1 MIVGGRQNPAHTPI
15 DNSQSTIHNRQS
27 TIAPMTQIALDEKYA
42 RLRQIL
48 RKLDSVAVAFSAGV
62 DSTFLLKVAVDTL
75 GPDKVVAV
83 TGRSDSLAR
92 AELEQACELARG
104 ETIAAEHVIIET
116 DEFDNPEYTAN
127 PTNRCYFCKSN
138 LFALL
143 QRFIAQRGLNAVVC
157 GTNADDLGDFR
168 PGLDAAIEHGV
179 SSPVAQAGL
188 TKLEVR
194 ELSHRLGLPTFDKP
208 ATPCLSSRVPYG
220 EPVTREKLRMIEA
233 AEAFLRELGIA
244 ECRVRHH
251 DANYEL
257 RITNYEWRTA
267 NSEKPQSAIRNPQS
281 AIPNPPGAMP
291 TLASAACDQ
300 SMTSARERGH
310 ATRPVVP
317 TNPQS
322 PIPNPQS
329 AIRNRPL
336 ARIEV
341 PVEFIP
347 KLAEPE
353 TAAKINAYFRSL
365 GYNHVSLDLR
375 GFRSGSMNEAIGLTI
390 AD

>member
-1 MIVGGRQNPAHTPI
+1 
-15 DNSQSTIHNRQS
+15 
-27 TIAPMTQIALDEKYA
+27 MTQIALDEKYEC
-42 RLRQIL
+42 LRQIL
-48 RKLDSVAVAFSAGV
+48 LELESVAVAFSAGV

-92 AELEQACELARG
+92 AELEQACELVRDENIG
-104 ETIAAEHVIIET
+104 AEHVIIDT
-116 DEFDNPEYTAN
+116 DEFDDPEYTAN

-138 LFALL
+138 LFAHL
-143 QRFIAQRGLNAVVC
+143 QRFIADRGLNAVVC

-168 PGLDAAIEHGV
+168 PGLEAATEYGIG
-179 SSPVAQAGL
+179 SPVAEAGL

-208 ATPCLSSRVPYG
+208 ASPCLSSRVPYG
-220 EPVTREKLRMIEA
+220 EPVTPKKLRMIEA
-233 AEAFLRELGIA
+233 AEAFLHELGIA

-251 DANYEL
+251 EASYEL
-257 RITNYEWRTA
+257 RVTSYEKRKA
-267 NSEKPQSAIRNPQS
+267 NSEISHVGPASQPVGNPSPESAIR
-281 AIPNPPGAMP
+281 NPPGAMP
-291 TLASAACDQ
+291 TLAFAASDQ
-300 SMTSARERGH
+300 SITSARERGH

-322 PIPNPQS
+322 T
-329 AIRNRPL
+329 IRNRPL

-341 PVEFIP
+341 PVECIP

-353 TAAKINAYFRSL
+353 TAAKIDAYFRSL